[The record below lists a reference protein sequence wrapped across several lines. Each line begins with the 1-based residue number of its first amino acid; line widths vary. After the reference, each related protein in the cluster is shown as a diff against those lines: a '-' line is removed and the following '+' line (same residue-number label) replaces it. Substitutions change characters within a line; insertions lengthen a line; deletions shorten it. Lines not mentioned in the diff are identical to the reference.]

1 MNTSEDLHIAEAKET
16 LDLTSSQ
23 IKKLQEQYQ
32 KGELSSTD
40 TLEAL
45 RALLANFN

>member
-1 MNTSEDLHIAEAKET
+1 MNTSENIHKAGAKEE

-45 RALLANFN
+45 RTLLANFN

>member
-1 MNTSEDLHIAEAKET
+1 MNTSEDLHKTEAKEA

-32 KGELSSTD
+32 KGELSSTN

-45 RALLANFN
+45 RTLLANFN